1 MMPDDSQPFDLAKAK
16 DLAKRLEAQQDK
28 LIGLPEEFGEQF
40 YTVWGY
46 HAALAEIERLEAENK
61 QMRDDL
67 MKLAM
72 DNRKWEKLY
81 LEYKGNFAWIMKHF
95 VDIKSFGS
103 ASLLFPSLFRG
114 ILQ

>member
-1 MMPDDSQPFDLAKAK
+1 MMPADSQPDQARIQELRKKAK
-16 DLAKRLEAQQDK
+16 GHFKGRELDLLLK
-28 LIGLPEEFGEQF
+28 
-40 YTVWGY
+40 
-46 HAALAEIERLEAENK
+46 IERLEAENK